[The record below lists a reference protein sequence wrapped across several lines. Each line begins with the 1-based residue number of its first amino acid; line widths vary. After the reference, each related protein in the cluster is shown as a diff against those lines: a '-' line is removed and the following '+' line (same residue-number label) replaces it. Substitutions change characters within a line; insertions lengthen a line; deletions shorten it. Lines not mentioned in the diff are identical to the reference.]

1 MSVQGNKSHSVYTFP
16 NKIPGLI
23 DEKLGMAEGF
33 IDTMKKITFAENIV
47 DLMKLLA
54 VFERKG
60 ECKNGF
66 SGKEIKKKINQELLS
81 DIDQIMNQGGYLRTT
96 YETQR
101 DNKYIVNEEYL
112 LEYPDNVSDDE
123 TIEQLPGLLGL
134 KSKDE
139 LSGPE
144 PLKRISVAVPEC
156 IAYKSEDP
164 TWLSETAKLKYEKN
178 GSFYPYFETVGD
190 IMNSEHYTKDVP
202 LNYLDNTFNTIWRF
216 FYEYVNEMR
225 ADMWIMARQM
235 DSLDFESDE

>member
-1 MSVQGNKSHSVYTFP
+1 MSMANNKAHSVYTFP

-60 ECKNGF
+60 ECKNHF
-66 SGKEIKKKINQELLS
+66 SGKLIKKKIDQDLMQK
-81 DIDQIMNQGGYLRTT
+81 IDQIMNVGGYLLTT
-96 YETQR
+96 FAF
-101 DNKYIVNEEYL
+101 DGIGNKYIRNEEYL
-112 LEYPDNVSDDE
+112 FEFPDEIADDQE
-123 TIEQLPGLLGL
+123 IEQLPALLGL

-144 PLKRISVAVPEC
+144 PLKRIAVAVPEK
-156 IAYKSEDP
+156 IAYRNEDP
-164 TWLSETAKLKYEKN
+164 TWLSEVAKLKYEKN
-178 GSFYPYFETVGD
+178 GKFYPYFETVGD
-190 IMNSEHYTKDVP
+190 IINSEHWTKDVP

-216 FYEYVNEMR
+216 FYEYINEFR
-225 ADMWIMARQM
+225 ADAWIMAREM
-235 DSLDFESDE
+235 DGLDFEE

>member
-1 MSVQGNKSHSVYTFP
+1 MSLQNNKSHSVYTFP

-23 DEKLGMAEGF
+23 DEKLGFSEGM

-66 SGKEIKKKINQELLS
+66 SQKPIEKKIDKELMYK
-81 DIDQIMNQGGYLRTT
+81 IDQIMNQGGYLRTT
-96 YETQR
+96 FALQN
-101 DNKYIVNEEYL
+101 DNKYIENEEFL
-112 LEYPDNVSDDE
+112 FEYPDQVFQNQD
-123 TIEQLPGLLGL
+123 IQQLPPLLGL

-139 LSGPE
+139 LSGNE
-144 PLKRISVAVPEC
+144 PLKRIAVAVPEKV
-156 IAYKSEDP
+156 AYANEDP

-178 GSFYPYFETVGD
+178 GKFYPYFETVGD
-190 IMNSEHYTKDVP
+190 IMNSEHWTKDVP

-216 FYEYVNEMR
+216 FYEYINEFR
-225 ADMWIMARQM
+225 ADAWIMARQM
-235 DSLDFESDE
+235 DQMDFNDE